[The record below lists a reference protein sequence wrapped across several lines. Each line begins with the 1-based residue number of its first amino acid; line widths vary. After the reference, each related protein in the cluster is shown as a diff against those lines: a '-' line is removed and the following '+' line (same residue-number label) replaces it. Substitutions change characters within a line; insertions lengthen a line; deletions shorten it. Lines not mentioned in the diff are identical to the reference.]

1 MFIIVFLL
9 LTTVSIGQ
17 NLRLE
22 KIWTPPQNLAV
33 RNFYVRNDTIFFV
46 DLYDGKA
53 YILNNNSYYKII
65 PFDSTVKASSGE
77 GFDGNYLYY
86 LYLPTW
92 DSKKLKRISL
102 NNMKIEDI
110 SYRLRSK
117 NVLMYPLI
125 DREKKNVGLLLYY
138 VLATKISVV
147 IEENEYIYDHG
158 VGYISRAILYNTEDS
173 TYIFVWGGAYGFS
186 EYPAYAVA
194 EIFGKSGRREIDK
207 EPLITGINGRGS
219 DIVGNTLFVVY
230 SINASTLKFK
240 AFNLSIGEKG
250 EKFLEDLI
258 QAPTNLTVRANLYL
272 KMLNNKY
279 GYLSI
284 CGMENTNTYILKI
297 FVDTRVNVVDL
308 LEIKEYTAFAPIKI
322 YNGTVYVSVAGT
334 IYKIDKVTDIPKES
348 DIPSTF
354 KLYQNYPNPFN
365 PTTTILYDLPQR
377 ARVKLTVYNM
387 LGQEVATL
395 VDGEQEPGRYNVKFD
410 ASGLPSGVYFY
421 TLQTPY
427 FTKTNKMVLVK

>member
-9 LTTVSIGQ
+9 LITVSFGQ
-17 NLRLE
+17 NLSIE
-22 KIWTPPQNLAV
+22 KIWNHPQNLTV
-33 RNFYVRNDTIFFV
+33 RNFYVRNDSICFV
-46 DLYDGKA
+46 DVYDGKA
-53 YILNNNSYYKII
+53 YILNNSYYKII
-65 PFDSTVKASSGE
+65 PFDSTIKTWSGE

-86 LYLPTW
+86 LYGPTW
-92 DSKKLKRISL
+92 DSQKLKRISL

-117 NVLMYPLI
+117 DVLMYPLI
-125 DREKKNVGLLLYY
+125 DKEEKNVGVLLYY

-173 TYIFVWGGAYGFS
+173 TYIFIWGDTYGFS

-194 EIFGKSGRREIDK
+194 EIFRRSGRREIDR
-207 EPLITGINGRGS
+207 EPLITSPDGQSS
-219 DIVGNTLFVVY
+219 DVVENVLFVVY

-240 AFNLSIGEKG
+240 AFKLNTG

-258 QAPTNLTVRANLYL
+258 QAPTNLTVQANLYL

-284 CGMENTNTYILKI
+284 CGMKNSSTYILKI

-308 LEIKEYTAFAPIKI
+308 LEIKEYTIFAPIKI
-322 YNGTVYVSVAGT
+322 YNGTVYVSVNGT
-334 IYKIDKVTDIPKES
+334 IYKIDKITNISKES

-365 PTTTILYDLPQR
+365 PTTTISYDLPVR
-377 ARVKLTVYNM
+377 AHVKLTVYNI

-395 VDGEQEPGRYNVKFD
+395 VNGEQEPGRYDVKFD